1 MKTAP
6 ECACMLQQAAKTA
19 RGSQGKAAVPD
30 LARLKRM
37 LVLQV
42 QGAGPLLVTTQG
54 QQVSMTEMCS
64 DSCGQFAGRQGCS

>member
-19 RGSQGKAAVPD
+19 PGSQGKAAVPD
-30 LARLKRM
+30 LARLKSM

-42 QGAGPLLVTTQG
+42 QGAGPLLVTQG
-54 QQVSMTEMCS
+54 QQVSMTDMCA